1 MSPPQWHG
9 LQVKGNGRS
18 GADGHGTTFN
28 YFCWTADIH
37 HRAPNSGA
45 RAWKFQVT
53 RFPRLPTSVLVILQK
68 RNCCVKAA
76 HLHTDQSSQSWPE
89 PCPWCPSLLTSL
101 QHPPLS
107 ALFQRPDHSTCPSHS
122 HLPVSPCL
130 LCVIHPG
137 HLSDGLWQLGIGT
150 DSVPCMCARYRLRFH
165 KDSVSFWPLS
175 GLCYSLFVPEDR
187 SCLCQC

>member
-1 MSPPQWHG
+1 MAMGDQELMATAPLSTTSAELQIYITVPQIQEQEHGNFRSP
-9 LQVKGNGRS
+9 
-18 GADGHGTTFN
+18 A
-28 YFCWTADIH
+28 
-37 HRAPNSGA
+37 
-45 RAWKFQVT
+45 FQGCPPLFSWSCRKETVV
-53 RFPRLPTSVLVILQK
+53 SK
-68 RNCCVKAA
+68 
-76 HLHTDQSSQSWPE
+76 LHTSIQTSHPRAGLNLVLGVPAFWHPSSIHVSL
-89 PCPWCPSLLTSL
+89 PSSR
-101 QHPPLS
+101 
-107 ALFQRPDHSTCPSHS
+107 APDHSTCPSHS